1 MVKFDTYNGEI
12 LCPKIMK
19 KVMATRNFFN
29 QAMTQQKISAE
40 KSHAYIGKYSNI
52 FVNFMM

>member
-1 MVKFDTYNGEI
+1 
-12 LCPKIMK
+12 MK

-29 QAMTQQKISAE
+29 QAMTQQKNSAE

-52 FVNFMM
+52 FCQFHDVKRKFENNQALK